1 MYSLEQQIDVA
12 LWATHLSLSLFFFF
26 NDKMQLYP
34 FSFTGSSNDK

>member
-1 MYSLEQQIDVA
+1 MCSLEQQIDVA
-12 LWATHLSLSLFFFF
+12 LWATHLSLSLFF